1 MEEYRKPMNS
11 CDENRLRIILYLDDE
26 LAGEELTAFESH
38 LAACARC
45 RAAVEAERRFL
56 DAIHSARP
64 LYTAPPELRSR
75 VEKVLEGNPE
85 RPRGFWLRMR
95 GTLERSIPGPAR
107 FRWPVLQAATAFALL
122 AAVVG
127 GVWIERTRP
136 RSEFEA
142 TAVRLHQLH
151 LKGKLPLEMQSSSPA
166 AVSAWLAERVSFQV
180 TLPSYDEMPGSR
192 LPYQLEGAR
201 RVSYRNDSAS
211 YIAFRTAGR
220 PVSMIT
226 LPTTLAPP
234 LRGRRVVMGKL
245 AVFYDTLD
253 GFHVITWSGP
263 RSRLTYALVTDLEHP
278 SQSCVLCHAGSSPK
292 DRNLMQTLNQQ

>member
-38 LAACARC
+38 LAVCAGC
-45 RAAVEAERRFL
+45 LAAVEAERRFL
-56 DAIHSARP
+56 DALHSARP

-75 VEKVLEGNPE
+75 VEKVLEGLPDSP

-95 GTLERSIPGPAR
+95 GFFERSMTGPM
-107 FRWPVLQAATAFALL
+107 LQAATACALL
-122 AAVVG
+122 ALVVG
-127 GVWIERTRP
+127 GVWIERSRRSDP
-136 RSEFEA
+136 RSDFEA
-142 TAVRLHQLH
+142 TAVRLHELR
-151 LKGKLPLEMQSSSPA
+151 LKGKLPLEMHSSSPA
-166 AVSAWLAERVSFQV
+166 AVSTWITQRVPFKV
-180 TLPSYDEMPGSR
+180 TLPSYDEMPGSP

-201 RVSYRNDSAS
+201 RVSYRNDAAS
-211 YIAFRTAGR
+211 YIAFRTSGR

-245 AVFYDTLD
+245 AIFYDTMD

-278 SQSCVLCHAGSSPK
+278 SQSCVLCHAGPGTR
-292 DRNLMQTLNQQ
+292 DRDLMHTLNQQ